1 MKRAERDEISVL
13 IEQVQGWIR
22 SGGEVRQLAEHL
34 PMSGPAKLADDDW
47 NMLARVEE
55 AAKSGDLDEAG
66 RLTHS
71 TWLTSGK
78 RVRTAQDATAR
89 LSYFRDWYWSIGGP
103 QRLEQ
108 LQKELTARRVAERV
122 DLAGFLNSLTVI
134 GNKASQM
141 LNDASHLPITRD
153 GALGADERRAGL
165 ALIQLLLEHH
175 QESMKLL
182 DPSWCAAGACVEAH
196 KSAAILIQ
204 AQHIGRK
211 SGTEERISAAAIRVS
226 AQLSLERSRLPQIF
240 EDLEVWR
247 AAVRQAEFEA
257 EHMTIGPAVVLSEP
271 ESRSMDALIQTYD
284 SDACVSNI
292 VSAEESCRSESCSQA
307 HEATARLA
315 AFHASLTVQETN
327 PILSAAERIQTARS
341 GELERLRG
349 SLDDFEEWDRSSSV
363 VLHGAMH
370 LPVTKTYALTEG
382 ERTAAATIREVVAE
396 HGPKV
401 RKLLDPSECES
412 GSCDGLHAAAS
423 LLNGA
428 YLDLCASGGG
438 QAVMAAGACIREQM
452 KNERAQLNTALA
464 DIEQW
469 GRSASVALRNAEHLP
484 LTRAGALAE
493 SERTAAVTVQNL
505 KEVHYPEAR
514 RLLDDPSCA
523 SDDCKAAH
531 ESASLLSQAHA
542 NLLASGEG
550 PALIA
555 ARDRVDSLL
564 RDERAKV
571 EALYQEVLA
580 WPELVQQIQATRTD
594 AIANVKAT
602 VEQLIEDSASSRF
615 SGAAMSLLPLR
626 QSSGVLVRSL
636 LVLKDSALTQSDDEF
651 LAETLALATR
661 VVAAVAEGFNA
672 EWECEGEGKCERAH
686 QIIPEAHDVATYV
699 RQQLSR
705 LNISLG
711 DLSTD
716 PNQLLDPSLGL
727 KSYLPTDYT
736 IVETIPPESLEG
748 AWEKLPLII
757 NAENATKE
765 AAAAARA
772 AADKVRARD
781 VSHALKAMDL
791 DVLRKAA
798 PERSLRTAPLQD
810 YELNNVWE
818 VLRFQEKYSLK
829 SLPGLGDASAKT
841 IAQASLRLQD
851 AVREE
856 TPVRIDV
863 KRKGKAT
870 TALLESLARWDNARK
885 FSPTKDEVALARGL
899 SRFLKKKTSPAPV
912 GVLVIIEGEVRVG
925 TLTASDALNDVLNR
939 TILPFD
945 ISGIWTDFLSRPADY
960 FGMLTELGFMTE
972 DEKSMHGDLPEEIV
986 EAVRHKELKR
996 EYLTASLRAYQSFGA
1011 RFALVQEKVVIGDE
1025 MGLGKTVEALA
1036 VLAHLRA
1043 RGQSHFLVV
1052 CPAAVVSNW
1061 TRETARHT
1069 TLKASRLHGA
1079 LSERNQAAKAWV
1091 KNGGVAVTTYDLLP
1105 WAKEYLGAID
1115 LGGVV
1120 IDEAHYIKNPRA
1132 KRSLAAAEIIGSTKY
1147 AILMTGTPLENSV
1160 AEFRNLIGFI
1170 RPDLAE
1176 EAPEFLATAFRKHV
1190 APAYLRRNQ
1199 EDVLTELPEVVE
1211 IDDWM
1216 GMTPSDERA
1225 YGTAVRDGQFMLMR
1239 RAAMMTEQSMK
1250 VSRLLEIAEEAEA
1263 NGRRIIVFSYFREV
1277 LNQVAGLLPGQV
1289 FGPLTGSLPAAERQ
1303 KLVDRFSQA
1312 GHGAVLVA
1320 QITAGGVGLNIQ
1332 SASVVVICE
1341 PQIKPTMESQAIA
1354 RAHRM
1359 GQTDTVQVHRLL
1371 TEDSVDERILD
1382 ILKDKRQLFD
1392 EFARDSFIA
1401 KQAPDAVDVSEV
1413 EIARRVVAAER
1424 ERLSIVAE

>member
-1 MKRAERDEISVL
+1 MKRAEREQIGVL
-13 IEQVQGWIR
+13 IEQVQGWIQWVK
-22 SGGEVRQLAEHL
+22 EVRQLAEHL
-34 PMSGPAKLADDDW
+34 PFSGPAKLADEDW
-47 NMLARVEE
+47 NLLARVEE
-55 AAKSGDLDEAG
+55 AAKSGDLDEAS

-78 RVRTAQDATAR
+78 RVRNAQDATAR
-89 LSYFRDWYWSIGGP
+89 LGYFRDWYCSIGGP

-108 LQKELTARRVAERV
+108 LHKELTARRVAERV
-122 DLAGFLNSLTVI
+122 DLAGILNSLTVT

-141 LNDASHLPITRD
+141 LNEASHLPITRD
-153 GALGADERRAGL
+153 GALGADEREAGL
-165 ALIQLLLEHH
+165 AQVQLLLEHH

-182 DPSWCAAGACVEAH
+182 DPSWCAAAACGEAH
-196 KSAAILIQ
+196 KSTAILLQ
-204 AQHIGRK
+204 AQNVGRK
-211 SGTEERISAAAIRVS
+211 NGTEERINAAAVRVS
-226 AQLSLERSRLPQIF
+226 VQLARERCRLPQIF
-240 EDLEVWR
+240 EDLAVWR
-247 AAVRQAEFEA
+247 AAARQAEFSA
-257 EHMTIGPAVVLSEP
+257 EHMTIGPAVVLSES
-271 ESRSMDALIQTYD
+271 ESRTMDALIQTYD
-284 SDACVSNI
+284 SDAGDSDV
-292 VSAEESCRSESCSQA
+292 VAAEESCRSHSCSKT

-315 AFHASLTVQETN
+315 TLHASLTAQETN
-327 PILSAAERIQTARS
+327 PILSVAERVQTARS
-341 GELERLRG
+341 AELKRLRMV
-349 SLDDFEEWDRSSSV
+349 LDDFESWDRSASAI
-363 VLHGAMH
+363 LRGATH
-370 LPVTKTYALTEG
+370 LPVTKTFALTEG
-382 ERTAAATIREVVAE
+382 ERMAAATIREVVAE
-396 HGPKV
+396 HGHEV
-401 RKLLDPSECES
+401 RQLLDPSWCES
-412 GSCDGLHAAAS
+412 GSCAGVHAAAS
-423 LLNGA
+423 LLNEA

-438 QAVMAAGACIREQM
+438 EAVIAAGDCIQEQM
-452 KNERAQLNTALA
+452 KDERGQLSTALA
-464 DIEQW
+464 DVEEW
-469 GRSASVALRNAEHLP
+469 GRSASVALHVAEHLP
-484 LTRAGALAE
+484 LTRTGCLSE
-493 SERTAAVTVQNL
+493 VERTAAVTVLNL
-505 KEVHYPEAR
+505 KEVHGSQAR
-514 RLLDDPSCA
+514 RLIDPNSCD
-523 SDDCKAAH
+523 SDGCQAAH
-531 ESASLLSQAHA
+531 ESASLLSQAHT
-542 NLLASGEG
+542 NLLASDEG

-555 ARDRVDSLL
+555 ARERVDNLL
-564 RDERAKV
+564 RDEREKV
-571 EALYQEVLA
+571 EALYQDVLV
-580 WPELVQQIQATRTD
+580 WPELVQQIQDTRTD
-594 AIANVKAT
+594 AFANAKAT
-602 VEQLIEDSASSRF
+602 VEQLIEDSASIKFSR
-615 SGAAMSLLPLR
+615 AAMRLLPLR
-626 QSSGVLVRSL
+626 ESSGVLVPSL
-636 LVLKDSALTQSDDEF
+636 LVLRDFALTQRDDEF
-651 LAETLALATR
+651 LAETVALASR
-661 VVAAVAEGFNA
+661 VVAAVADGFNS
-672 EWECEGEGKCERAH
+672 EWECCGEGKCERAH
-686 QIIPEAHDVATYV
+686 QVIPEAYEAANFV
-699 RQQLSR
+699 RAQLSR
-705 LNISLG
+705 LNINLG

-716 PNQLLDPSLGL
+716 PNQLLDTSLGL
-727 KSYLPTDYT
+727 KGYLPAHYT
-736 IVETIPPESLEG
+736 IVETLPPESLKD
-748 AWEKLPLII
+748 AWEKLPFII

-810 YELNNVWE
+810 YELNNVWD

-829 SLPGLGDASAKT
+829 SLTGLGEASAKT
-841 IAQASLRLQD
+841 IAQASLRLFE

-863 KRKGKAT
+863 KRKGKAAA
-870 TALLESLARWDNARK
+870 ALLETLARWDNARK

-899 SRFLKKKTSPAPV
+899 SRFLKKKSSHAPV
-912 GVLVIIEGEVRVG
+912 GVLVIIEGEVHLGR
-925 TLTASDALNDVLNR
+925 LAASDVLNDALNR
-939 TILPFD
+939 TLLPFG

-996 EYLTASLRAYQSFGA
+996 DYLTASLRAYQSFGA

-1069 TLKASRLHGA
+1069 TLKAARLHGT
-1079 LSERNQAAKAWV
+1079 LWERNQAAKAWV

-1105 WAKEYLGAID
+1105 WTKEYLGAIE
-1115 LGGVV
+1115 LGGVIV
-1120 IDEAHYIKNPRA
+1120 DEAHYIKNPRA

-1176 EAPEFLATAFRKHV
+1176 EAPEYLATAFRKHV

-1211 IDDWM
+1211 VDDWM

-1225 YGTAVRDGQFMLMR
+1225 YGRAVRDGQFMLMR
-1239 RAAMMTEQSMK
+1239 RAAMMSEQSMK

-1371 TEDSVDERILD
+1371 TEDSVDERIRD